1 MLKRGDCF
9 FYIFLIKKRKNPPKE
24 RKSKRRGKSKN
35 MPIIRQRSGKMNNID
50 FLNQQDPS
58 IFLQRD
64 NSGRGLVCPYC
75 GNGTGNRES
84 RGLEKKYYTGLNKN
98 KWTCF
103 SSCGGKT
110 YDVVDL
116 IKGAFSL
123 SSQEEAIRKGLEIYG
138 TPGQSYAPQVNEK
151 PQKETE
157 KGETTTN
164 DYTAYYQECRN
175 NNDFLYLQGRGISK
189 EVQESFWIGLDESW
203 RSPKAL
209 REGKKPPRSKR
220 CIIPFDSYHYEARAT
235 EEINPNFKKMKEGDN
250 FPLFNSRALEKGGV
264 VFVTEGAIDCLSIIE
279 AGYNAIALGSTSNKE
294 KLLDYLRVSGE
305 RSALSIVLMLD
316 NDNAGTKTTEYL
328 LGELKKVGVSC
339 ISATIPS
346 DKGKDPNEYL
356 VNDRAGFSSFLSSLQ
371 GEAMKEYNALEKQEA
386 TVHEYNAL
394 ELLDYFKNMESQ
406 PDSFEAKTGFNC
418 FDDMNGNLYGG
429 LHEGLYIIG
438 AISSLGKTTFCLQ
451 LADQIAERGT
461 DVIFFSLEMS
471 KYELMA
477 KSISRF
483 TYNLARE
490 KHDFTAPLP
499 RVTSEILNN
508 RHWKFL
514 KDYQKQHIQESIKKY
529 EASAKNLYIYEGRY
543 KDMRLGVAE
552 IKKIVND
559 HYRTTGRKPVIFVDY
574 LQIIA
579 PADIKSSDKQNTDTA
594 VFELKELSR
603 NLGIPVIAI
612 SSFNRDNY
620 KEPVS
625 MVSFKESGAIE
636 YSSDVLLGLQY
647 QGMDY
652 QKGETATARNTRIN
666 TLLEKNNEL
675 KKTKEPVNI
684 QLKCLKNRNGNLFS
698 ANFTLIHAY
707 NRFCEYQ
714 VDMEKVRENARKKNQ
729 NQNHEKNES
738 ELEEYFLSR

>member
-1 MLKRGDCF
+1 
-9 FYIFLIKKRKNPPKE
+9 
-24 RKSKRRGKSKN
+24 
-35 MPIIRQRSGKMNNID
+35 MNNID

-175 NNDFLYLQGRGISK
+175 NNDFSYLKGRGISEETQK
-189 EVQESFWIGLDESW
+189 KFNIGYDEAW

-209 REGKKPPRSKR
+209 REGKNPPRSKR

-235 EEINPNFKKMKEGDN
+235 EEINPDFKKMKEGEN
-250 FPLFNSRALEKGGV
+250 FPLFNRKALEKGGV

-279 AGYNAIALGSTSNKE
+279 VGYNSLALGSTSNKE
-294 KLLDYLRVSGE
+294 KLLDYLRVSEE
-305 RSALSIVLMLD
+305 RNTFSFVLMLD
-316 NDNAGTKTTEYL
+316 NDEAGTKATEYL
-328 LGELKKVGVSC
+328 SGELEKMGVSC
-339 ISATIPS
+339 ISAAIPIE
-346 DKGKDPNEYL
+346 KGKDPNEFL
-356 VNDRAGFSSFLSSLQ
+356 KNDRAGFSSFLSSLQ
-371 GEAMKEYNALEKQEA
+371 GEAEKVRGKD
-386 TVHEYNAL
+386 VHEYNAL
-394 ELLDYFKNMESQ
+394 ELLDYFKSMESQ
-406 PDSFEAKTGFNC
+406 PETFEAKTGFYC
-418 FDDMNGNLYGG
+418 FDDMNENLFGG

-451 LADQIAERGT
+451 LADQVSALGT

-490 KHDFTAPLP
+490 KHNFTDPLP
-499 RVTSEILNN
+499 RVTHEILNQ
-508 RHWKFL
+508 RYWKFL
-514 KDYQKQHIQESIKKY
+514 KDYQKQHIKESIEKY
-529 EASAKNLYIYEGRY
+529 EESAKNLYIHEGRY
-543 KDMRLGVAE
+543 KDKRLGVAE
-552 IKKIVND
+552 IKEITMD
-559 HYRTTGRKPVIFVDY
+559 HYKITGRKPVVFVDY
-574 LQIIA
+574 LQILA
-579 PADIKSSDKQNTDTA
+579 PADIKASDKQNTDTA

-603 NLGIPVIAI
+603 NLGIPVVAI

-636 YSSDVLLGLQY
+636 YSSDILLGLQY
-647 QGMDY
+647 KGMDY
-652 QKGETATARNTRIN
+652 DNKGETATARNQRIN
-666 TLLEKNNEL
+666 ELLENNNEL
-675 KKTKEPVNI
+675 KRKKEPVSI

-698 ANFTLIHAY
+698 ADFTLIHAY
-707 NRFCEYQ
+707 NRFCEINAKNI
-714 VDMEKVRENARKKNQ
+714 DWEKVKENVKQRKQAQNQ
-729 NQNHEKNES
+729 NQEDS
-738 ELEEYFLSR
+738 ELEDYFLSR

>member
-1 MLKRGDCF
+1 
-9 FYIFLIKKRKNPPKE
+9 
-24 RKSKRRGKSKN
+24 
-35 MPIIRQRSGKMNNID
+35 MNNID

-157 KGETTTN
+157 KGEITTT

-209 REGKKPPRSKR
+209 REGKNPPRSKR

-235 EEINPNFKKMKEGDN
+235 EEIDPNFKKMKEGDN
-250 FPLFNSRALEKGGV
+250 FPLFNSIALEKGGV

-316 NDNAGTKTTEYL
+316 NDEAGTKTTEYL
-328 LGELKKVGVSC
+328 SGELEKMGVSC

-418 FDDMNGNLYGG
+418 LDDMNGNLYGG

-490 KHDFTAPLP
+490 KHNFTDPLP

-579 PADIKSSDKQNTDTA
+579 PADIKASDKQNTDTA

-652 QKGETATARNTRIN
+652 EKGETATARNTRIN
-666 TLLEKNNEL
+666 TLWEKNNEL
-675 KKTKEPVNI
+675 KKMKEPVSI

-714 VDMEKVRENARKKNQ
+714 VDMEKVRENARNKDNMKN
-729 NQNHEKNES
+729 KAKGMI
-738 ELEEYFLSR
+738 